1 MKQGLLAVLMAAI
14 LLPSM
19 SAKADIGTYTARV
32 STDGRTY
39 TLPVVIENDE
49 VTKVI
54 WTDGRRMDVAGG
66 VLHGLKAFAM
76 SYKGGYRF
84 NIEVTDPAYQR
95 DDTANDSSS
104 DSAPDD

>member
-1 MKQGLLAVLMAAI
+1 
-14 LLPSM
+14 
-19 SAKADIGTYTARV
+19 
-32 STDGRTY
+32 
-39 TLPVVIENDE
+39 
-49 VTKVI
+49 
-54 WTDGRRMDVAGG
+54 MDVAGG

>member
-1 MKQGLLAVLMAAI
+1 MRQGLLTVLMAAV
-14 LLPSM
+14 LSTM
-19 SAKADIGTYTARV
+19 SAHADIGTYTARV

-54 WTDGRRMDVAGG
+54 WTDGRRMAVAGG

-76 SYKGGYRF
+76 SYTGGYRF
-84 NIEVTDPAYQR
+84 NIDVTDPAYQR
-95 DDTANDSSS
+95 DDTANDSQS